1 MVTKRPGADPQH
13 YTITITYKP
22 EDGDGLLTHSVEGTE
37 TQYSMR
43 SAEQM
48 CWDISKN
55 GIRIEQDDCSIW
67 IPSHRVVS
75 VRLYRKEQDAETK

>member
-1 MVTKRPGADPQH
+1 MVTKRPGAEEQH
-13 YTITITYKP
+13 YIITVHFKP
-22 EDGDGLLTHSVEGTE
+22 EDGDGLLTHPVEGTE

-55 GIRIEQDDCSIW
+55 GFMMDEDDCSVW

-75 VRLYRKEQDAETK
+75 VRLYRKEPDA